1 MDRIARIDSFTTRD
15 VGFVRVTMEDGAQGW
30 GQVSTYHADITCT
43 VLHRQVAPW
52 VLGRDATD
60 LDDLMDWV
68 TEREHKFPGS
78 YLRRAMG
85 GVDTAIWDMR
95 GKRAGLPVAS
105 LIGGQPGRV
114 RAYASSMRRDITP
127 EDEAERL
134 TRLAGEHGYTAFKV
148 RAGSEVGRDRDE
160 WPGRTEA
167 VIPAMRRAL
176 PEADLLIDANSCYSV
191 PRAIEVG
198 RMLEDHGFCHYEEP
212 CPYWDLD
219 ATKAVTDAL
228 DIDVTGGEQDC
239 QLSTWNR
246 MIDMRAVDVVQPDI
260 MYLGGLSRTLRV
272 ARMAEAVGL
281 PVTPHCAN
289 LSMVTLF
296 TLHLM
301 RAIPNAGRYLEF
313 AIEGPE
319 YYPWQYDLFTA
330 SPYRIE
336 DGHAILSDAPG
347 WGVEINPEWLSRA
360 EARSSAWPQDA
371 AHWPGE
377 EG

>member
-1 MDRIARIDSFTTRD
+1 MDRIAILETFCTPD
-15 VGFVRVTMEDGAQGW
+15 VGFVRVTMEDGTRGW
-30 GQVSTYHADITCT
+30 GQVSTYNADITCT

-52 VLGRDATD
+52 VLGQDASD
-60 LDDLMDWV
+60 LDDLLDRV

-85 GVDTAIWDMR
+85 GVDTAVWDAR
-95 GKRAGLPVAS
+95 GKRADKPVVE
-105 LIGGQPGRV
+105 LLGGTPGPV

-127 EDEAERL
+127 EEEAERL
-134 TRLAGEHGYTAFKV
+134 KRLAGEQGFTAFKV

-160 WPGRTEA
+160 WAGRTEA
-167 VIPAMRRAL
+167 IIPAMRAAL
-176 PEADLLIDANSCYSV
+176 PGADLLIDANSCYSP

-212 CPYWDLD
+212 CPYWEYEQ
-219 ATKAVTDAL
+219 TKEVTDAL

-239 QLSTWNR
+239 HLTDWRR
-246 MIDMRAVDVVQPDI
+246 MIEMRAVDVVQPDV
-260 MYLGGLSRTLRV
+260 MYLGGMSRTLRV
-272 ARMAEAVGL
+272 CAMAEAAGL

-296 TLHLM
+296 TMHLL

-313 AIEGPE
+313 SIEGPE
-319 YYPWQYDLFTA
+319 YYPWQYDLFTE

-336 DGHAILSDAPG
+336 DGHAILGDAPG
-347 WGVEINPEWLSRA
+347 WGVEIEPDWL
-360 EARSSAWPQDA
+360 ARSDYQCSTWDRTDA
-371 AHWPGE
+371 DEA
-377 EG
+377 

>member
-1 MDRIARIDSFTTRD
+1 MDRIAKIDSFTTRD
-15 VGFVRVTMEDGAQGW
+15 VGFVRVTMEDGSQGW

-43 VLHRQVAPW
+43 VLHRQIAPW

-105 LIGGQPGRV
+105 LIGGSPGRV

-127 EDEAERL
+127 EEEAERL

-239 QLSTWNR
+239 QLSTWQR
-246 MIDMRAVDVVQPDI
+246 MIDMRAVDIVQPDI

-272 ARMAEAVGL
+272 ARMAEAAGL

-301 RAIPNAGRYLEF
+301 RAIPNAGKYLEF

-336 DGHAILSDAPG
+336 DGHAILPDAPG

-360 EARSSAWPQDA
+360 SAQSSAWPQDA

-377 EG
+377 EL